1 MTEAVEDNELTMK
14 AGETVTILEELSES
28 WWRGS
33 SSRGTGLIPANFVRK
48 VAGSTQQHT
57 LELSCDLCPKIFSTV
72 LFLRNHMKF
81 DHKVEGAK
89 CEVCNFPAL
98 NKNNLAL
105 HMKSCQQ
112 YRDQTEK
119 LCKQCDYKTNNL
131 SQLRQHIATDHKKD
145 VTCKFWLKGVCKKL
159 HCQFKHQHDK
169 QEPRKV
175 NGPLKKTASTPWAT
189 PGPQRPSGQ
198 ETPFLGK
205 KGNHRQRPRQPQPQ
219 PRPQEVQLLS
229 QQIQALAQQV
239 QKLAQSQPQP
249 QPQRRGAGRRRG
261 GQ

>member
-1 MTEAVEDNELTMK
+1 MT
-14 AGETVTILEELSES
+14 
-28 WWRGS
+28 
-33 SSRGTGLIPANFVRK
+33 
-48 VAGSTQQHT
+48 
-57 LELSCDLCPKIFSTV
+57 
-72 LFLRNHMKF
+72 
-81 DHKVEGAK
+81 
-89 CEVCNFPAL
+89 
-98 NKNNLAL
+98 
-105 HMKSCQQ
+105 SCQR

-119 LCKQCDYKTNNL
+119 VCKQCDYKTNNL
-131 SQLRQHIATDHKKD
+131 SQLRQHIATKHKKD

-169 QEPRKV
+169 KQVPRKV
-175 NGPLKKTASTPWAT
+175 NNPPKKTARAPWAT

-198 ETPFLGK
+198 ETPFLGR

-219 PRPQEVQLLS
+219 PQEVQLLS

-249 QPQRRGAGRRRG
+249 QPRHQRRGAGRRRA